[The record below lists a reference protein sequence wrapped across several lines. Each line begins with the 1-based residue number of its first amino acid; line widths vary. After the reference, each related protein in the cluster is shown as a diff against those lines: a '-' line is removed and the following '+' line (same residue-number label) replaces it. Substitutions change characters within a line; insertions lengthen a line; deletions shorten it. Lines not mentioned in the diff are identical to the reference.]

1 MSGIFDF
8 SGMKTN
14 KGEKLLDIEK
24 YLNLTIK
31 DIVIHSIPLK
41 DNVIFSTLR
50 LIGKRF
56 QNLFHPKLT
65 LTFSHI
71 AIQLNLENDD
81 IFIIEYG
88 QYLTEDSQIDRCRET
103 DNDNE
108 YYYINKDGARLTKV
122 NKEKYLNDE
131 NSRKYP
137 LETILKI
144 IASQNYHIPFEDFKF
159 SMKEMGLFNGYHS
172 IECNIKKRIQ
182 LKQLIEKFQ
191 DEDWEAK
198 KYNVL
203 FHNCQDFGAEI
214 IKILKA
220 IRKYDK
226 DKIRTNEKMI
236 LPNCIISALWDNE
249 DLSFINTMGRIP
261 IIGMGFDIFADIL
274 A

>member
-1 MSGIFDF
+1 MSGIFGF

-14 KGEKLLDIEK
+14 KGEKLLNIDK

-41 DNVIFSTLR
+41 DNLGFSLAR

-56 QNLFHPKLT
+56 QNLVHPMLT
-65 LTFSHI
+65 PTLSHI
-71 AIQLNLENDD
+71 AIQLNLENND

-88 QYLTEDSQIDRCRET
+88 QYITEESKIDICRET

-122 NKEKYLNDE
+122 NKQKYLNDE

-137 LETILKI
+137 LEVILKI
-144 IASQNYHIPFEDFKF
+144 IASQNYHEPFEKF
-159 SMKEMGLFNGYHS
+159 NFSIKKMGLFNGYHS

-182 LKQLIEKFQ
+182 LRELIERFQ

-203 FHNCQDFGAEI
+203 THNCQDFGAEI

-220 IRKYDK
+220 TRKYDK

-249 DLSFINTMGRIP
+249 DLSLINTMGRIP
-261 IIGMGFDIFADIL
+261 IIGMGFDIFADIFV
-274 A
+274 